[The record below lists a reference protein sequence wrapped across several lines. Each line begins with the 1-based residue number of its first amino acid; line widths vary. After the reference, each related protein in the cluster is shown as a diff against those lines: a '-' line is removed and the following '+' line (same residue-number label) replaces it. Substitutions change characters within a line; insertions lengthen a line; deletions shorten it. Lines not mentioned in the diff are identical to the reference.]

1 MFIID
6 IQSKVPIFE
15 QLKKQIL
22 EFISIGILLP
32 NDKLPSVR
40 SLATDIG
47 VNPNTVSKAYQELE
61 NQGYIYSIKGKGCF
75 IADNQTDQLIK
86 DDKLDDFK
94 GCVNEMKKHQIT
106 KDKLL
111 EIIEEVYKEETVWM
125 KSFENKN
132 VLNHLNVTISSG
144 SIFGLIGPNGAGKST
159 LLYLLNGISKCDEGS
174 ILFDGKDVYENPDV
188 KKDIL
193 FISDDPYYFHF
204 ATIDEMKD
212 FYLTFYPQF
221 NLETYQHYVDLFRL
235 PQNKPLKDYSKGMKR
250 QAMFAL
256 ALAIAPKYL
265 LLDEAFDGL
274 DPVMRLAFKKAINQ
288 MIDENMTVIIS
299 SHNLRELEDICDS
312 FGILDN
318 GCMTTS
324 GDLYD
329 IKDHIHKIQL
339 AFKEE
344 LNKEEFSHLDVL
356 SFHKQSR
363 VINMV
368 VKGDINEIKDYL
380 RMFNPIMLVV
390 LPVNLEEIFIYE
402 MERKGYGVYD

>member
-1 MFIID
+1 MI
-6 IQSKVPIFE
+6 E
-15 QLKKQIL
+15 
-22 EFISIGILLP
+22 
-32 NDKLPSVR
+32 
-40 SLATDIG
+40 
-47 VNPNTVSKAYQELE
+47 
-61 NQGYIYSIKGKGCF
+61 
-75 IADNQTDQLIK
+75 IK
-86 DDKLDDFK
+86 D
-94 GCVNEMKKHQIT
+94 V
-106 KDKLL
+106 
-111 EIIEEVYKEETVWM
+111 M

-174 ILFDGKDVYENPDV
+174 ILFDGKEVYENPDV

-299 SHNLRELEDICDS
+299 SHNLRELEDICDHVGLLHKGGVLLS
-312 FGILDN
+312 KDLETMKCNIQKVQCALPKEDDKKLEKMFDILQFN
-318 GCMTTS
+318 RRGKLVTMTVRGS
-324 GDLYD
+324 EKQVMAKL
-329 IKDHIHKIQL
+329 
-339 AFKEE
+339 
-344 LNKEEFSHLDVL
+344 SVL
-356 SFHKQSR
+356 K
-363 VINMV
+363 
-368 VKGDINEIKDYL
+368 
-380 RMFNPIMLVV
+380 
-390 LPVNLEEIFIYE
+390 PVFYECIPLSLEEIFISE
-402 MERKGYGVYD
+402 TEVVGYDVKKLIF

>member
-1 MFIID
+1 MI
-6 IQSKVPIFE
+6 E
-15 QLKKQIL
+15 
-22 EFISIGILLP
+22 
-32 NDKLPSVR
+32 
-40 SLATDIG
+40 
-47 VNPNTVSKAYQELE
+47 
-61 NQGYIYSIKGKGCF
+61 
-75 IADNQTDQLIK
+75 IK
-86 DDKLDDFK
+86 D
-94 GCVNEMKKHQIT
+94 V
-106 KDKLL
+106 
-111 EIIEEVYKEETVWM
+111 M

-288 MIDENMTVIIS
+288 IIDENMTVIIS
-299 SHNLRELEDICDS
+299 SHNLRELEDICDHVGLLHKGGVLLS
-312 FGILDN
+312 KDLETMKCNIQKVQCALPKEDDKKLEKMFDILQFN
-318 GCMTTS
+318 RRGKLVTMTVRGS
-324 GDLYD
+324 EKQVMAKL
-329 IKDHIHKIQL
+329 
-339 AFKEE
+339 
-344 LNKEEFSHLDVL
+344 SVL
-356 SFHKQSR
+356 K
-363 VINMV
+363 
-368 VKGDINEIKDYL
+368 
-380 RMFNPIMLVV
+380 
-390 LPVNLEEIFIYE
+390 PVFYECIPLSLEEIFISE
-402 MERKGYGVYD
+402 TEVVGYDIKNLIL

>member
-1 MFIID
+1 MI
-6 IQSKVPIFE
+6 E
-15 QLKKQIL
+15 
-22 EFISIGILLP
+22 
-32 NDKLPSVR
+32 
-40 SLATDIG
+40 
-47 VNPNTVSKAYQELE
+47 
-61 NQGYIYSIKGKGCF
+61 
-75 IADNQTDQLIK
+75 IK
-86 DDKLDDFK
+86 D
-94 GCVNEMKKHQIT
+94 V
-106 KDKLL
+106 
-111 EIIEEVYKEETVWM
+111 M

-288 MIDENMTVIIS
+288 IIDENMTVIIS
-299 SHNLRELEDICDS
+299 SHNLRELEDICDNLGLLYKGNILFES
-312 FGILDN
+312 DIDTLKTNMFKVQISLKQDFDKNTFKKLKILSYKKVGSVATLIINEEGHDSRKYLENLKPIILD
-318 GCMTTS
+318 
-324 GDLYD
+324 
-329 IKDHIHKIQL
+329 
-339 AFKEE
+339 
-344 LNKEEFSHLDVL
+344 
-356 SFHKQSR
+356 
-363 VINMV
+363 
-368 VKGDINEIKDYL
+368 YL
-380 RMFNPIMLVV
+380 PLT
-390 LPVNLEEIFIYE
+390 LEEVFIYQ
-402 MERKGYGVYD
+402 MEALGYEFESIL

>member
-1 MFIID
+1 MI
-6 IQSKVPIFE
+6 E
-15 QLKKQIL
+15 
-22 EFISIGILLP
+22 
-32 NDKLPSVR
+32 
-40 SLATDIG
+40 
-47 VNPNTVSKAYQELE
+47 
-61 NQGYIYSIKGKGCF
+61 
-75 IADNQTDQLIK
+75 IK
-86 DDKLDDFK
+86 D
-94 GCVNEMKKHQIT
+94 V
-106 KDKLL
+106 
-111 EIIEEVYKEETVWM
+111 M

-288 MIDENMTVIIS
+288 IIDENMTVIIS
-299 SHNLRELEDICDS
+299 SHNLRELEDICDHVGLLHKGGVLLS
-312 FGILDN
+312 KDLETMKCNIQKVQCALPKEDDKKLEKMFDILQFN
-318 GCMTTS
+318 RRGKLVTMTVRGS
-324 GDLYD
+324 
-329 IKDHIHKIQL
+329 
-339 AFKEE
+339 EE
-344 LNKEEFSHLDVL
+344 QVIAKLSVL
-356 SFHKQSR
+356 K
-363 VINMV
+363 
-368 VKGDINEIKDYL
+368 
-380 RMFNPIMLVV
+380 
-390 LPVNLEEIFIYE
+390 PVFYECIPLSLEEIFISE
-402 MERKGYGVYD
+402 TEVVGYDIKNLIL

>member
-1 MFIID
+1 MI
-6 IQSKVPIFE
+6 E
-15 QLKKQIL
+15 
-22 EFISIGILLP
+22 
-32 NDKLPSVR
+32 
-40 SLATDIG
+40 
-47 VNPNTVSKAYQELE
+47 
-61 NQGYIYSIKGKGCF
+61 
-75 IADNQTDQLIK
+75 IK
-86 DDKLDDFK
+86 D
-94 GCVNEMKKHQIT
+94 V
-106 KDKLL
+106 
-111 EIIEEVYKEETVWM
+111 M

-174 ILFDGKDVYENPDV
+174 ILFDGKEVYENPDV

-312 FGILDN
+312 FGILEN

-329 IKDHIHKIQL
+329 IKDHIHKIQI

-344 LNKEEFSHLDVL
+344 LNKEDFIKSMEAAIEGVKQRGKSDKGEKTMLD
-356 SFHKQSR
+356 SMIPAYEAF
-363 VINMV
+363 
-368 VKGDINEIKDYL
+368 KGDINEIKDYL
-380 RMFNPIMLVV
+380 RMFNPIMLEV

>member
-1 MFIID
+1 
-6 IQSKVPIFE
+6 
-15 QLKKQIL
+15 
-22 EFISIGILLP
+22 
-32 NDKLPSVR
+32 
-40 SLATDIG
+40 
-47 VNPNTVSKAYQELE
+47 
-61 NQGYIYSIKGKGCF
+61 
-75 IADNQTDQLIK
+75 
-86 DDKLDDFK
+86 
-94 GCVNEMKKHQIT
+94 
-106 KDKLL
+106 
-111 EIIEEVYKEETVWM
+111 
-125 KSFENKN
+125 
-132 VLNHLNVTISSG
+132 
-144 SIFGLIGPNGAGKST
+144 
-159 LLYLLNGISKCDEGS
+159 
-174 ILFDGKDVYENPDV
+174 
-188 KKDIL
+188 
-193 FISDDPYYFHF
+193 
-204 ATIDEMKD
+204 
-212 FYLTFYPQF
+212 
-221 NLETYQHYVDLFRL
+221 
-235 PQNKPLKDYSKGMKR
+235 MKR

-288 MIDENMTVIIS
+288 IIDENMTVIIS

-312 FGILDN
+312 FGILEN

-329 IKDHIHKIQL
+329 IKDHIHKIQI

-380 RMFNPIMLVV
+380 RMFNPIMLEV